1 MQLAGNQVNI
11 ADGAHRTARR
21 LHQPYQE
28 VIDDRHQAGQFLLG
42 ALEVLNREH
51 VQAHLRNRQLGAPG
65 QKINNPLRTGR
76 MPLTGAQAA
85 LSRPAAV
92 AVHQHSNVGG
102 QDFRAQRALQGPL
115 VDGQLRDSTGVAGM
129 TVHGNHGQGVSA
141 HGSYLIRLSKR
152 MHHGLY
158 GVRAQA
164 LILRPGR
171 APRGSPR
178 VRKG

>member
-1 MQLAGNQVNI
+1 MQLPRNQVNI
-11 ADGAHRTARR
+11 ADSAHRTARR

-65 QKINNPLRTGR
+65 QKINNSLRTGGVA
-76 MPLTGAQAA
+76 LTAQAA

-92 AVHQHSNVGG
+92 TVHQHSNVGG

-164 LILRPGR
+164 LILRPGCV
-171 APRGSPR
+171 PRGSPR